1 MITRNHITEV
11 AYNIQTSV
19 DAKHNLP
26 IDFKV
31 TNEND
36 YKAMGGMV
44 RRAKTILGS
53 SDFTGLYD
61 KGYHTG
67 TEFDYAHKQGVKVLV
82 AFPEVASHAPDHAF
96 DVEHFEYSKESD
108 EYTCPA
114 GKKLTTNGN
123 WYNKASGKTINRVK
137 HYKTTACLSCPLFS
151 RCTVNKKGRLIE
163 RSEHMDLI
171 EANKA
176 RLQENPD
183 LYRRRQ
189 AIVEHPFG
197 VIKRQWD
204 FYYIMTKRSIKH
216 ASSDVGMIFT
226 AYNMRRLFNILDK
239 NQLKAYLK
247 GLSPDFWSF
256 QRRFR
261 AIFGHFGFLG
271 WEPGFLCT
279 FSVVYLNVKKWG
291 NFERNIYFKGGF

>member
-1 MITRNHITEV
+1 
-11 AYNIQTSV
+11 
-19 DAKHNLP
+19 
-26 IDFKV
+26 
-31 TNEND
+31 
-36 YKAMGGMV
+36 
-44 RRAKTILGS
+44 
-53 SDFTGLYD
+53 
-61 KGYHTG
+61 
-67 TEFDYAHKQGVKVLV
+67 VLV

-114 GKKLTTNGN
+114 GKNLTTNGN

-176 RLQENPD
+176 RLQEKPD
-183 LYRRRQ
+183 LYRKRQ
-189 AIVEHPFG
+189 AIVEHSFG

-226 AYNMRRLFNILDK
+226 AYNLRRTFNILDK
-239 NQLKAYLK
+239 NLPKAYLK
-247 GLSPDFWSF
+247 GLGLYFWPF
-256 QRRFR
+256 QRPFKAVFR
-261 AIFGHFGFLG
+261 HSGFLNL
-271 WEPGFLCT
+271 EPEFLCT
-279 FSVVYLNVKKWG
+279 FFLACLKFKKRG
-291 NFERNIYFKGGF
+291 NFERIIYFKGGF

>member
-1 MITRNHITEV
+1 
-11 AYNIQTSV
+11 
-19 DAKHNLP
+19 
-26 IDFKV
+26 
-31 TNEND
+31 
-36 YKAMGGMV
+36 
-44 RRAKTILGS
+44 
-53 SDFTGLYD
+53 
-61 KGYHTG
+61 
-67 TEFDYAHKQGVKVLV
+67 VLV

-226 AYNMRRLFNILDK
+226 AYNLRRIFNILDK
-239 NQLKAYLK
+239 ILLKAYLK
-247 GLSPDFWSF
+247 GLGLYFWPF
-256 QRRFR
+256 QRPFK
-261 AIFGHFGFLG
+261 AIFRHSGFLG
-271 WEPGFLCT
+271 WVPEFFVRLFCGMLKCQKM
-279 FSVVYLNVKKWG
+279 V
-291 NFERNIYFKGGF
+291 

>member
-1 MITRNHITEV
+1 MANEDGDAVSKAESQQQIKKYLKQRSKYEHLQQELRESGATQISTSDPDSRQMITRNHITEV

-36 YKAMGGMV
+36 YKAMGAMV

-53 SDFTGLYD
+53 SDFTAMYD

-67 TEFDYAHKQGVKVLV
+67 TEFDYAHKQGVEVMV
-82 AFPEVASHAPDHAF
+82 AFPEVASHAPDHNF
-96 DVEHFEYSKESD
+96 DVEHFNYSKQND

-114 GKKLTTNGN
+114 GKKLSTNGRC
-123 WYNKASGKTINRVK
+123 YNKASGKTMNRVK
-137 HYKTTACLSCPLFS
+137 HYKTKACLSCPLFS
-151 RCTVNKKGRLIE
+151 RCTTNKKGRLIE

-171 EANKA
+171 DANKI

-189 AIVEHPFG
+189 AIVEHPFM
-197 VIKRQWD
+197 VIKRL
-204 FYYIMTKRSIKH
+204 
-216 ASSDVGMIFT
+216 GIFT
-226 AYNMRRLFNILDK
+226 T
-239 NQLKAYLK
+239 
-247 GLSPDFWSF
+247 S
-256 QRRFR
+256 
-261 AIFGHFGFLG
+261 
-271 WEPGFLCT
+271 
-279 FSVVYLNVKKWG
+279 
-291 NFERNIYFKGGF
+291 

>member
-1 MITRNHITEV
+1 
-11 AYNIQTSV
+11 
-19 DAKHNLP
+19 
-26 IDFKV
+26 
-31 TNEND
+31 
-36 YKAMGGMV
+36 
-44 RRAKTILGS
+44 
-53 SDFTGLYD
+53 
-61 KGYHTG
+61 
-67 TEFDYAHKQGVKVLV
+67 LV

-108 EYTCPA
+108 EYTCRS

-151 RCTVNKKGRLIE
+151 RCTVNKKGRQIE

-176 RLQENPD
+176 RLQETPD

-204 FYYIMTKRSIKH
+204 FLLHHDQKEHQT
-216 ASSDVGMIFT
+216 
-226 AYNMRRLFNILDK
+226 RLFRCGNDI
-239 NQLKAYLK
+239 Y
-247 GLSPDFWSF
+247 GLQPPAHL
-256 QRRFR
+256 QHFR
-261 AIFGHFGFLG
+261 
-271 WEPGFLCT
+271 
-279 FSVVYLNVKKWG
+279 
-291 NFERNIYFKGGF
+291 